1 MLQEM
6 NIPSKIKQKYLQV
19 LISVVKFAEIML
31 EQMFLVKIVGCT
43 VIVAY
48 VCVFEQKLKSLEC
61 DHIL

>member
-19 LISVVKFAEIML
+19 LISVVNFAEIML

-43 VIVAY
+43 VVVAY
-48 VCVFEQKLKSLEC
+48 VCVFVAET
-61 DHIL
+61 